1 MVDTV
6 AVVNPPSRT
15 GSYVGWAAVI
25 AGALTAAA
33 ISFVLFA
40 FGSAI
45 GLTAI
50 SPWPDAGLP
59 WWLLMIV
66 AALWFLLVQIGSY
79 SAGGYLA
86 GRLRAPVAGATA
98 DEVQFRDGAHGFLV
112 WALGVV
118 ITVLVVGSTAG
129 SVLQTGADSAA
140 TVATVAASDDETTEP
155 LSEAANPLGYAVDRM
170 LRPAT
175 GSNIDPQQRDAA
187 RDEASI
193 ILLASLQD
201 GVLPAEDTTYLSEL
215 VANRTGLP
223 PAEAEQRVNE
233 AFAAV
238 QQAEAE
244 VRAAADTAR
253 RTTAIGGFLAV
264 AALLISAAAAAI
276 SAVAGGRHRD
286 ERRALRLFGS
296 SRFW

>member
-6 AVVNPPSRT
+6 AVVDPTSGSRA
-15 GSYVGWAAVI
+15 YVSWAPIV

-33 ISFVLFA
+33 LSFILFA

-50 SPWPDAGLP
+50 SPWPGSGLP
-59 WWLLMIV
+59 GWLLLII
-66 AALWFLLVQIGSY
+66 AALWFLLVQVGSY

-86 GRLRAPVAGATA
+86 GRLRAPIASATP

-129 SVLQTGADSAA
+129 SVLQAGADSAA
-140 TVATVAASDDETTEP
+140 TVAAAATSADEPADT
-155 LSEAANPLGYAVDRM
+155 LGEAANPLGYAVDRM
-170 LRPAT
+170 LRPAP
-175 GSNIDPQQRDAA
+175 GSTVDPQQRDAA
-187 RDEASI
+187 RDEALI
-193 ILLASLQD
+193 ILVASLQQGILPPQD
-201 GVLPAEDTTYLSEL
+201 GAYLSEL
-215 VANRTGLP
+215 VATRSGIPT
-223 PAEAEQRVNE
+223 AEAQQRVDE

-253 RTTAIGGFLAV
+253 RTAALGGFLAV

-286 ERRALRLFGS
+286 DGRAVRIFGS
-296 SRFW
+296 ARFW